1 MGNIKEFFKDNP
13 DKIAD
18 FKELIQKKDDMY
30 DVAVTFSSV
39 LEMMKE
45 RRLDAEQRYIFG
57 DIKVRAAEHI
67 FDEKEQ

>member
-1 MGNIKEFFKDNP
+1 MENIKEFFKDNP